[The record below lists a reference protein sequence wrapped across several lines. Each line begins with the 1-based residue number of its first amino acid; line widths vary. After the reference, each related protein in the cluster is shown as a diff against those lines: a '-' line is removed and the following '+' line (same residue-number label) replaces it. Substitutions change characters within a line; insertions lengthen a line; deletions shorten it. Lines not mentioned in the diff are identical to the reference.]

1 MRLKAEAECE
11 VRGQKIP
18 SVPTQVEID
27 NHNLT
32 HEPFKDWCE
41 VCTMY
46 RARQDKHVVSDHS
59 HSGHSVLSYDFGYC
73 SRMPGGADKL
83 TCLVL
88 KDRGTQLVHVVT
100 TLQKSGKSLQY
111 LVTEFVRFV
120 MHTGHRE
127 LALRSDLE
135 PSNLAILDAVHH
147 EPVPVGSYESNGAA
161 EATLQHIRLRAGM
174 WVQQIE
180 NQCAGGKT
188 IFPCNHPLFAWA
200 LLHSCWIYNRFVVTA
215 GSTAF
220 ERSTDRMYTG
230 KLAMFGECVL
240 GFLKTDRKA
249 AARWQKGIWLGKSLT
264 NDTHIIAQGN
274 NVFVTRS
281 TRRLPTPFVLE
292 GLGEVVACP
301 WDYGYALGH
310 CLV

>member
-1 MRLKAEAECE
+1 
-11 VRGQKIP
+11 
-18 SVPTQVEID
+18 
-27 NHNLT
+27 
-32 HEPFKDWCE
+32 
-41 VCTMY
+41 MY
-46 RARQDKHVVSDHS
+46 RARQDKHVASDHS

-88 KDRGTQLVHVVT
+88 KDRDTQLVHVVP
-100 TLQKSGKSLQY
+100 TLQKGGKSLQH
-111 LVTEFVRFV
+111 LVTEFVRFI

-135 PSNLAILDAVHH
+135 PSNLVILDAVRKTCRGLGITVHH
-147 EPVPVGSYESNGAA
+147 EPVPVGSHESNGAA

-188 IFPCNHPLFAWA
+188 IFPCSHPLFAWA
-200 LLHSCWIYNRFVVTA
+200 LLHACWVYNRFVVTA

-230 KLAMFGECVL
+230 KLAMLV
-240 GFLKTDRKA
+240 
-249 AARWQKGIWLGKSLT
+249 S
-264 NDTHIIAQGN
+264 
-274 NVFVTRS
+274 
-281 TRRLPTPFVLE
+281 
-292 GLGEVVACP
+292 AC
-301 WDYGYALGH
+301 WAF
-310 CLV
+310 